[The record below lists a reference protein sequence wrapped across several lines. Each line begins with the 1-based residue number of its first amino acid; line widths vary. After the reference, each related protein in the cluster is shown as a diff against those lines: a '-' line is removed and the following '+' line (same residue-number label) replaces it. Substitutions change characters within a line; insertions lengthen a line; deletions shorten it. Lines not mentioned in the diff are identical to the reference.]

1 MPILE
6 PQRCEARRSTG
17 GPPCVGPVDAV
28 RLETTHG
35 PVIGC
40 VLHSAILKTRS
51 RHARLYPKTVAGMAI
66 AAYYLASEISEHRN
80 AYTLTRRAVELL
92 GTHATTSAMRAEVS
106 R

>member
-51 RHARLYPKTVAGMAI
+51 RHARLYPKTVAGVQSPRITSRARSRSI
-66 AAYYLASEISEHRN
+66 A
-80 AYTLTRRAVELL
+80 TPTR
-92 GTHATTSAMRAEVS
+92 
-106 R
+106 